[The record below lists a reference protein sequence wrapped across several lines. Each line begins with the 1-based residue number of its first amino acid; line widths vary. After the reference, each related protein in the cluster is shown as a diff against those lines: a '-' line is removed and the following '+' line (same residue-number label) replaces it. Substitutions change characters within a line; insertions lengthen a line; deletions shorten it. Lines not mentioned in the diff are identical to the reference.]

1 MKLELNSNFYLADK
15 PKTWTSQDLCTK
27 FRKNYKF
34 GKVGHSG
41 TLDPLATGLM
51 LLATNKYTK
60 LFDYI
65 DDTTKNYRVEAL
77 LGFKSETLDIM
88 SEMIKTDDIVAVE
101 HNDDI
106 KKFFESKLGK
116 SQQQPPKYSAV
127 KVEGKRLYK
136 YARQN
141 KDVDIPMREIEIFN
155 IENISYNLNIVTFD
169 IKVSKGTYIRT
180 IVSELGEFIN
190 TTAIVKNLK
199 RINIGS
205 LSTEDTRLISNV
217 ETLKNDS
224 IIESIHWSEIIG
236 LKELKVNENQIE
248 NIRNGNL
255 IDSNEFSSSEKFA
268 ISFKKNLIEI
278 YEPFSEDFF
287 KPDKVFI

>member
-88 SEMIKTDDIVAVE
+88 SEMIKTDDIVAVD

-155 IENISYNLNIVTFD
+155 IENISYDLNIVTFD

-180 IVSELGEFIN
+180 IVRELGEFIN
-190 TTAIVKNLK
+190 STAIVNNLK

-255 IDSNEFSSSEKFA
+255 IDSNEFSSREKFA
-268 ISFKKNLIEI
+268 ISFKNNLIAI

>member
-88 SEMIKTDDIVAVE
+88 SEMIKTDDIVAVD

-180 IVSELGEFIN
+180 IVRELGEFIN
-190 TTAIVKNLK
+190 STAIVNNLK

-268 ISFKKNLIEI
+268 ISFKNNLIAI
-278 YEPFSEDFF
+278 YEPFSEDYF

>member
-88 SEMIKTDDIVAVE
+88 SEMIKTDDIVAVD

-127 KVEGKRLYK
+127 KVKGKRLYK

-190 TTAIVKNLK
+190 STAIVNNLK

-224 IIESIHWSEIIG
+224 IIESIHWSEIID

-255 IDSNEFSSSEKFA
+255 IDSNEFSSREKFA
-268 ISFKKNLIEI
+268 ISFKNNLIAI

>member
-88 SEMIKTDDIVAVE
+88 SEMIKTDDIVAVD

-141 KDVDIPMREIEIFN
+141 KDVDIPIRDIEIFN

-190 TTAIVKNLK
+190 STAIVKNLK

-236 LKELKVNENQIE
+236 LKELKVNENQSE

-255 IDSNEFSSSEKFA
+255 IDSNEFSSREKFA
-268 ISFKKNLIEI
+268 ISFNNNLIAI

>member
-1 MKLELNSNFYLADK
+1 MKLEFNSNFYLADK

-34 GKVGHSG
+34 EKVGHSG

-77 LGFKSETLDIM
+77 LGFESETLDIM
-88 SEMIKTDDIVAVE
+88 SEMIKTDDILAVD

-127 KVEGKRLYK
+127 KVKGKRLYK

-141 KDVDIPMREIEIFN
+141 KDVDIPMRDIEIFN
-155 IENISYNLNIVTFD
+155 IENISYDLNIVTFD

-180 IVSELGEFIN
+180 IVRELGEYIN
-190 TTAIVKNLK
+190 STAIVNNLK

-236 LKELKVNENQIE
+236 LKELKVKENQIE
-248 NIRNGNL
+248 NIHNGNL
-255 IDSNEFSSSEKFA
+255 IDSNEFSSREKFA
-268 ISFKKNLIEI
+268 ISFNNNLIAI

>member
-88 SEMIKTDDIVAVE
+88 SEMIKTDDIVAVD

-190 TTAIVKNLK
+190 STAIVNNLK

-255 IDSNEFSSSEKFA
+255 IDSNEFSSREKFA
-268 ISFKKNLIEI
+268 ISFKNKLIAI

>member
-88 SEMIKTDDIVAVE
+88 SEMIKTDDIVAVD

-190 TTAIVKNLK
+190 STAIVNNLK

-268 ISFKKNLIEI
+268 ISFKNNLIAI